1 MDSPSLDLIIRV
13 VLAFT
18 GILPVLG
25 YYLLTGRTGLKIAL
39 FKERA
44 AIGGPTAG
52 ALIRFHIAN
61 LMHSS
66 GKPKE
71 GQKPKEP
78 PKKPEMYG
86 LAAVLP
92 DDDLVSTRQHHAF
105 KSFLAEDDQP
115 AHPRF
120 PHTPLRVLLRYMRLG
135 FIAIIAAG
143 LLFPPL
149 GIALGI
155 AWVIIAATLRSR
167 ARARFLE
174 RWQLEDALIQKAY
187 DIVNPLV
194 KINLGDL
201 GKPYMAWRWIEIP
214 EWNGGSPKEFT
225 IRLPGAYSP
234 TKPQRLQVQEA
245 WESRMSARSDA
256 SWGWEWHLDQGYV
269 TVRVFPPI
277 PQMAR
282 LPFPAAPDT
291 PWNKVPLGIDQRGK
305 VVHWDIEAVPH
316 MIIMGK
322 TGGGKSVQ
330 LNAILIDLLQDPMW
344 SVYIADRKEALETY
358 MHADGCLGFE
368 STPEGILD
376 MFRNLQA
383 ENERRKKILK
393 ENGMKKWHKLPE
405 KIRIDGELVDRPPL
419 IMFVVEEAIDLLGKE
434 GVKEVDAMKA
444 EMKGLLLKKIATI
457 RSQGIYLI
465 EVIQRPDAE
474 FTGGAFRENVG
485 ARLQVGAMGASAS
498 RMLFETDI
506 PEEYFLKDPSL
517 DDDGSS
523 NVLKG
528 RAAFSSAIGS
538 YTIFQGFFV
547 EDDDEPLKRTLSVC
561 NRVRSGGA
569 RRPIMRQPQSPAS
582 AGDVAPEDRVLAV
595 VNRLLGRVGVEVYT
609 GTVQIRDEDSG
620 ELVDRDRLRI
630 RRARRARDD
639 DAAVEHTPR
648 RRAAVTAGEADGPV
662 GRTGMTR
669 DEMRARV
676 RARREEQ
683 QQRTAER
690 ATRRPAAGATEPAD
704 TPGGS
709 SGLPVARFTDT
720 PPAGVATSSD
730 AAGAGDV
737 DDAPEVVVAST
748 AVVDEQR
755 IHAAA
760 ALLTRAEDQEHTD
773 TGDAVEVHSGARPVS
788 DVTIGSLV
796 IPGVHRPVAVTV
808 APPPRRAT
816 EAHTPVAAPT
826 NVRDGADVS
835 AVEDSWF

>member
-1 MDSPSLDLIIRV
+1 MDSPNLDLIIRV

-18 GILPVLG
+18 GMLPVLG

-78 PKKPEMYG
+78 PKKPEATY
-86 LAAVLP
+86 LAAAIP
-92 DDDLVSTRQHHAF
+92 EEDLISTRQHHAF
-105 KSFLAEDDQP
+105 KRFLAEDDQP

-174 RWQLEDALIQKAY
+174 RWQLEDALIQKAR
-187 DIVNPLV
+187 DILAPFMKLPV
-194 KINLGDL
+194 GDL
-201 GKPYMAWRWIEIP
+201 DKPYMAWRWIEIP

-225 IRLPGAYSP
+225 IRLPGDYSP
-234 TKPQRLQVQEA
+234 TKAQRLLVQEA
-245 WESRMSARSDA
+245 WESRMSARADA

-269 TVRVFPPI
+269 TARVFPPI

-282 LPFPAAPDT
+282 LPFPAAPDI
-291 PWNKVPLGIDQRGK
+291 PWNTVPLGIDQRGK
-305 VVHWDIEAVPH
+305 VVHWDIEAVPNA
-316 MIIMGK
+316 ITMGK
-322 TGGGKSVQ
+322 IGSGKSIQ
-330 LNAILIDLLQDPMW
+330 LNVILLDLLQDPMW

-393 ENGMKKWHKLPE
+393 ENGMKKWYNLPD

-444 EMKGLLLKKIATI
+444 EMKGLLLKMIATM

-465 EVIQRPDAE
+465 MVIQRPDAE
-474 FTGGAFRENVG
+474 FVGGALRENIS
-485 ARLQVGAMGASAS
+485 ARIQVGAMGASAS

-547 EDDDEPLKRTLSVC
+547 EDDDEPLKRALSVC

-595 VNRLLGRVGVEVYT
+595 VNRLLGRVGVEVYKCM
-609 GTVQIRDEDSG
+609 VQITDEDSG
-620 ELVDRDRLRI
+620 EPVERSRLRI
-630 RRARRARDD
+630 RRARRATDD
-639 DAAVEHTPR
+639 DATVEQTPR
-648 RRAAVTAGEADGPV
+648 RRAATTATVGENSPGEGGGLSREEIKAK
-662 GRTGMTR
+662 
-669 DEMRARV
+669 V

-683 QQRTAER
+683 QKRTAQR
-690 ATRRPAAGATEPAD
+690 ADSGAG
-704 TPGGS
+704 TPGTPSPVESTSG
-709 SGLPVARFTDT
+709 GLPVARFTDT
-720 PPAGVATSSD
+720 ANTDTDTTMSDHGAVDTQPP
-730 AAGAGDV
+730 
-737 DDAPEVVVAST
+737 VASST
-748 AVVDEQR
+748 AT
-755 IHAAA
+755 APAA
-760 ALLTRAEDQEHTD
+760 ALDSERVQAAVALMNNSEIGDNEQRGTT
-773 TGDAVEVHSGARPVS
+773 TGGPEPGTVSEVTV
-788 DVTIGSLV
+788 GSLV
-796 IPGVHRPVAVTV
+796 IPGVHRPVA
-808 APPPRRAT
+808 ASAPPPPRRAQ
-816 EAHTPVAAPT
+816 HVPTPTSNDAAT
-826 NVRDGADVS
+826 SEEN
-835 AVEDSWF
+835 SWF